1 MKSLDRSLGG
11 YIVPTLLRLPKVKL
25 NLGNFKVRFAIGV
38 CVSLQIRVEGFVKVS
53 LSLGCRAFI
62 RILIIKASGL
72 IEFDDTM

>member
-1 MKSLDRSLGG
+1 MC
-11 YIVPTLLRLPKVKL
+11 
-25 NLGNFKVRFAIGV
+25 V

-62 RILIIKASGL
+62 RIVIIKASGL